1 MNKAIYMETFLN
13 AEEIA
18 ASASMSASNLSPSQS
33 ITPQT
38 LEEKWENAGI
48 GNAFIFGK
56 VMSTN
61 TDLLLELLQLS
72 LPELEIREIS
82 DAVQEVYLKTSID
95 AHGVRLDIS
104 VRDSRNRIF
113 DVEMQL
119 RDEENIPRRI
129 RYYTGTLDQTNLK
142 SGENYN
148 QLKDTII
155 IFITPF
161 DPFGRSRY
169 RYTFRNICLEEKEDP
184 LELGDGTTKVILNAK
199 GSVGEISPSLKGFLD
214 LVLGLQP
221 PSDSSGSY
229 ADRVQKQVDIAKR
242 NSVWR
247 REYMNWEMTLSI
259 ERDKGRNEGKLLT
272 LIQLI
277 LAKLSKGK
285 SEDIIADEIERDV
298 TFVHL
303 IASLSKNID
312 KPTAESVFDAYKT
325 LKMKG
330 KLDMLDSSPSDSQN
344 FKQLF

>member
-1 MNKAIYMETFLN
+1 MNKAIYMETILN

-18 ASASMSASNLSPSQS
+18 ASASASPSNLSFSPSV
-33 ITPQT
+33 TLQT
-38 LEEKWENAGI
+38 LEAKWENAGI

-61 TDLLLELLQLS
+61 TDLLLELLQLT
-72 LPELEIREIS
+72 LPELEIWEIS

-104 VRDSRNRIF
+104 VRDSKNRIF

-129 RYYTGTLDQTNLK
+129 RYYTGTFDQTNLK
-142 SGENYN
+142 AGENYN
-148 QLKDTII
+148 QLKDAII

-169 RYTFRNICLEEKEDP
+169 RYTFRNLCLEEKENP

-221 PSDSSGSY
+221 PAASAGSY

-247 REYMNWEMTLSI
+247 REYMNWEMTLSV
-259 ERDKGRNEGKLLT
+259 ERDKGRYEGEMLNS
-272 LIQLI
+272 IRLI
-277 LAKLSKGK
+277 LSKLSKGK
-285 SEDIIADEIERDV
+285 TEEVIADEIEKDV

-303 IASLSKNID
+303 INSLSVTMD
-312 KPTAESVFDAYKT
+312 SPTPEAVFNAYKT
-325 LKMKG
+325 LDTDG
-330 KLDMLDSSPSDSQN
+330 KIDAFESLPTN
-344 FKQLF
+344 

>member
-1 MNKAIYMETFLN
+1 MNKAIYMETILN

-18 ASASMSASNLSPSQS
+18 ASASASPSNLSFSPSV
-33 ITPQT
+33 TLQT
-38 LEEKWENAGI
+38 LEAKWENAGI

-61 TDLLLELLQLS
+61 TDLLLELLQLT
-72 LPELEIREIS
+72 LPELEIWEIS

-104 VRDSRNRIF
+104 VRDSKNRIF

-129 RYYTGTLDQTNLK
+129 RYYTGTFDQTNLK
-142 SGENYN
+142 AGENYN
-148 QLKDTII
+148 QLKDAII

-169 RYTFRNICLEEKEDP
+169 RYTFRNLCLEEKENP

-199 GSVGEISPSLKGFLD
+199 GSVGEISPSLKGFL
-214 LVLGLQP
+214 P
-221 PSDSSGSY
+221 PAASAGSY

-247 REYMNWEMTLSI
+247 REYMNWEMTLSV
-259 ERDKGRNEGKLLT
+259 ERDKGRYEGEMLNS
-272 LIQLI
+272 IRLI
-277 LAKLSKGK
+277 LSKLSKGK
-285 SEDIIADEIERDV
+285 TEEVIADEIEKDV

-303 IASLSKNID
+303 INSLSVTMD
-312 KPTAESVFDAYKT
+312 SPTPEAVFNAYKT
-325 LKMKG
+325 LDTDG
-330 KLDMLDSSPSDSQN
+330 KFDTPERLPAD
-344 FKQLF
+344 

>member
-1 MNKAIYMETFLN
+1 MNKAIYMETILN

-18 ASASMSASNLSPSQS
+18 ASAFASPSNLSFSPSV
-33 ITPQT
+33 TLQT
-38 LEEKWENAGI
+38 LEAKWENAGI

-61 TDLLLELLQLS
+61 TDLLLELLQLT
-72 LPELEIREIS
+72 LPELEIWEIS

-104 VRDSRNRIF
+104 VRDSKNRIF

-129 RYYTGTLDQTNLK
+129 RYYTGTFDQTNLK
-142 SGENYN
+142 AGENYN
-148 QLKDTII
+148 QLKDAII

-169 RYTFRNICLEEKEDP
+169 RYTFRNLCLEEKENP

-221 PSDSSGSY
+221 PAASAGSY

-247 REYMNWEMTLSI
+247 REDMNWEMTLSV
-259 ERDKGRNEGKLLT
+259 ERDKGRKEGRYEGEMLNS
-272 LIQLI
+272 IRLI
-277 LAKLSKGK
+277 LSKLSKGK
-285 SEDIIADEIERDV
+285 TEEVIADEIEKDV

-303 IASLSKNID
+303 INSLSVTMD
-312 KPTAESVFDAYKT
+312 SPTPEAVFNAYKT
-325 LKMKG
+325 LNTDG
-330 KLDMLDSSPSDSQN
+330 KFDAFESLPAD
-344 FKQLF
+344 

>member
-1 MNKAIYMETFLN
+1 MNKAIYMETILN

-18 ASASMSASNLSPSQS
+18 ASVTASASDHPLSPSA
-33 ITPQT
+33 TPQT
-38 LEEKWENAGI
+38 LEEKWEKAGI

-72 LPELEIREIS
+72 
-82 DAVQEVYLKTSID
+82 LKTSID

-119 RDEENIPRRI
+119 RDEKNIPRRI
-129 RYYTGTLDQTNLK
+129 RYYTGTLDQTNLNT
-142 SGENYN
+142 GVNYN

-161 DPFGRSRY
+161 DPFDRSRY
-169 RYTFRNICLEEKEDP
+169 RYTFRNICLEEKVNP

-199 GSVGEISPSLKGFLD
+199 GSVGKISPSLKGFLD

-221 PSDSSGSY
+221 PAASAGSY
-229 ADRVQKQVDIAKR
+229 ADRVQRQVDIAKR

-259 ERDKGRNEGKLLT
+259 ERDKGRNEGELLT
-272 LIQLI
+272 LVKQI
-277 LAKLSKGK
+277 LAKIPKGK
-285 SEDIIADEIERDV
+285 PENVIADEIERDV

-303 IASLSKNID
+303 IATLSKNMD
-312 KPTAESVFDAYKT
+312 APTPEAVLSAYKK
-325 LKMKG
+325 LEVEG
-330 KLDMLDSSPSDSQN
+330 KLDLPANLPAD
-344 FKQLF
+344 

>member
-1 MNKAIYMETFLN
+1 MNKAIYMETILN

-18 ASASMSASNLSPSQS
+18 ASAFASPSNLSFSPSV
-33 ITPQT
+33 TLQT
-38 LEEKWENAGI
+38 LEAKWENAGI

-61 TDLLLELLQLS
+61 TDLLLELLQLT
-72 LPELEIREIS
+72 LPELEIWEIS

-104 VRDSRNRIF
+104 VRDSKNRIF

-129 RYYTGTLDQTNLK
+129 RYYTGTFDQTNLK
-142 SGENYN
+142 AGENYN
-148 QLKDTII
+148 QLKDAII

-169 RYTFRNICLEEKEDP
+169 RYTFRNLCLEEKENP

-221 PSDSSGSY
+221 PAASAGSY

-247 REYMNWEMTLSI
+247 REYMNWEMTLSV
-259 ERDKGRNEGKLLT
+259 ERDKGRKEGRYEGEMLNS
-272 LIQLI
+272 IRLI
-277 LAKLSKGK
+277 LSKLSKGK
-285 SEDIIADEIERDV
+285 TAEVIAGAIEKDV

-303 IASLSKNID
+303 INSLSVTMD
-312 KPTAESVFDAYKT
+312 SPTPEAVFNAYKT
-325 LKMKG
+325 LDTDG
-330 KLDMLDSSPSDSQN
+330 KFDTPERLPAD
-344 FKQLF
+344 

>member
-1 MNKAIYMETFLN
+1 MNKAIYMETILN

-18 ASASMSASNLSPSQS
+18 ASVTASASDHPLSPSA
-33 ITPQT
+33 TPQT
-38 LEEKWENAGI
+38 LEEKWEKAGI

-119 RDEENIPRRI
+119 RDEKNIPRRI
-129 RYYTGTLDQTNLK
+129 RYYTGTLDQTNLNT
-142 SGENYN
+142 GVNYN

-161 DPFGRSRY
+161 DPFDRSRY
-169 RYTFRNICLEEKEDP
+169 RYTFRNICLEEKVNP

-199 GSVGEISPSLKGFLD
+199 GSVGKISPSLKGFLD
-214 LVLGLQP
+214 LVLGPALVPGTMNEKCLEYEQNMNMNQRH
-221 PSDSSGSY
+221 DSKTCWCQASTCGGSPHSEM
-229 ADRVQKQVDIAKR
+229 VQI
-242 NSVWR
+242 
-247 REYMNWEMTLSI
+247 LL
-259 ERDKGRNEGKLLT
+259 KGY
-272 LIQLI
+272 I
-277 LAKLSKGK
+277 
-285 SEDIIADEIERDV
+285 
-298 TFVHL
+298 
-303 IASLSKNID
+303 
-312 KPTAESVFDAYKT
+312 
-325 LKMKG
+325 
-330 KLDMLDSSPSDSQN
+330 
-344 FKQLF
+344 

>member
-1 MNKAIYMETFLN
+1 MNKAIYMETILN

-18 ASASMSASNLSPSQS
+18 ASASASPSNLSFSPSV
-33 ITPQT
+33 TLQT
-38 LEEKWENAGI
+38 LEAKWENAGI

-61 TDLLLELLQLS
+61 TDLLLELLQLT
-72 LPELEIREIS
+72 LPELEIWEIS

-104 VRDSRNRIF
+104 VRDSKNRIF

-129 RYYTGTLDQTNLK
+129 RYYTGTFDQTNLK
-142 SGENYN
+142 AGENYN
-148 QLKDTII
+148 QLKDAII

-169 RYTFRNICLEEKEDP
+169 RYTFRNLCLEEKENP

-221 PSDSSGSY
+221 PAASAGSY
-229 ADRVQKQVDIAKR
+229 ARVQKQVDIAKR

-247 REYMNWEMTLSI
+247 REYMNWEMTLSV
-259 ERDKGRNEGKLLT
+259 ERDKGRYEGEMLNS
-272 LIQLI
+272 IRLI
-277 LAKLSKGK
+277 LSKLSKGK
-285 SEDIIADEIERDV
+285 TEEVIADEIEKDV

-303 IASLSKNID
+303 INSLSVTMD
-312 KPTAESVFDAYKT
+312 SPTPEAVFNAYKT
-325 LKMKG
+325 LDTDG
-330 KLDMLDSSPSDSQN
+330 KFDTPERLPAD
-344 FKQLF
+344 

>member
-1 MNKAIYMETFLN
+1 MNKAIYMETILN

-18 ASASMSASNLSPSQS
+18 ASASASPSNLSFSPSV
-33 ITPQT
+33 TLQT
-38 LEEKWENAGI
+38 LEAKWENAGI

-61 TDLLLELLQLS
+61 TDLLLELLQLT
-72 LPELEIREIS
+72 LPELEIWEIS

-104 VRDSRNRIF
+104 VRDSKNRIF

-129 RYYTGTLDQTNLK
+129 RYYTGTFDQTNLK
-142 SGENYN
+142 AGENYN
-148 QLKDTII
+148 QLKDAII

-169 RYTFRNICLEEKEDP
+169 RYTFRNLCLEEKENP

-221 PSDSSGSY
+221 PAASAGSY

-247 REYMNWEMTLSI
+247 REYMNWYEGEMLNSI
-259 ERDKGRNEGKLLT
+259 R
-272 LIQLI
+272 LI
-277 LAKLSKGK
+277 LSKLSKGK
-285 SEDIIADEIERDV
+285 TEEVIADEIEKDV

-303 IASLSKNID
+303 INSLSVTMD
-312 KPTAESVFDAYKT
+312 SPTPEAVFNAYKT
-325 LKMKG
+325 LDTDG
-330 KLDMLDSSPSDSQN
+330 KFDTPERLPAD
-344 FKQLF
+344 

>member
-1 MNKAIYMETFLN
+1 MNKAIYMETILN

-18 ASASMSASNLSPSQS
+18 ASASASPSNLSFSPSV
-33 ITPQT
+33 TLQT
-38 LEEKWENAGI
+38 LEAKWENAGI

-61 TDLLLELLQLS
+61 TDLLLELLQLT
-72 LPELEIREIS
+72 LPELEIWEIS

-104 VRDSRNRIF
+104 VRDSKNRIF

-129 RYYTGTLDQTNLK
+129 RYYTGTFDQTNLK
-142 SGENYN
+142 AGENYN
-148 QLKDTII
+148 QLKDAII

-169 RYTFRNICLEEKEDP
+169 RYTFRNLCLEEKENP

-221 PSDSSGSY
+221 PAASAGSY

-247 REYMNWEMTLSI
+247 REYMNWEMTLSV
-259 ERDKGRNEGKLLT
+259 ERDKGRKEGRYEGEMLNS
-272 LIQLI
+272 IRLI
-277 LAKLSKGK
+277 LSKLSKGK
-285 SEDIIADEIERDV
+285 TEEVIADEIEKDV

-303 IASLSKNID
+303 INSLSVTMD
-312 KPTAESVFDAYKT
+312 SPTPEAVFNAYKT
-325 LKMKG
+325 LDTDG
-330 KLDMLDSSPSDSQN
+330 KFDTPERLPAD
-344 FKQLF
+344 

>member
-1 MNKAIYMETFLN
+1 MNKAIYMETILN

-18 ASASMSASNLSPSQS
+18 ASASASPSNLSFSPSV
-33 ITPQT
+33 TLQT
-38 LEEKWENAGI
+38 LEAKWENAGI

-61 TDLLLELLQLS
+61 TDLLLELLQLT
-72 LPELEIREIS
+72 LPELEIWEIS

-104 VRDSRNRIF
+104 VRDSKNRIF

-129 RYYTGTLDQTNLK
+129 RYYTGTFDQTNLK
-142 SGENYN
+142 AGENYN
-148 QLKDTII
+148 QLKDAII

-169 RYTFRNICLEEKEDP
+169 RYTFRNLCLEEKENP

-199 GSVGEISPSLKGFLD
+199 GSVGEISPSL
-214 LVLGLQP
+214 
-221 PSDSSGSY
+221 
-229 ADRVQKQVDIAKR
+229 DRVQKQVDIAKR

-247 REYMNWEMTLSI
+247 REYMNWEMTLSV
-259 ERDKGRNEGKLLT
+259 ERDKGRYEGEMLNS
-272 LIQLI
+272 IRLI
-277 LAKLSKGK
+277 LSKLSKGK
-285 SEDIIADEIERDV
+285 TEEVIADEIEKDV

-303 IASLSKNID
+303 INSLSVTMD
-312 KPTAESVFDAYKT
+312 SPTPEAVFNAYKT
-325 LKMKG
+325 LDTDG
-330 KLDMLDSSPSDSQN
+330 KFDTPERLPAD
-344 FKQLF
+344 

>member
-1 MNKAIYMETFLN
+1 MNKAIYMETILN

-18 ASASMSASNLSPSQS
+18 ASAFASPSNLSFSPSV
-33 ITPQT
+33 TLQT
-38 LEEKWENAGI
+38 LEAKWENAGI

-61 TDLLLELLQLS
+61 TDLLLELLQLT
-72 LPELEIREIS
+72 LPELEIWEIS

-104 VRDSRNRIF
+104 VRDSKNRIF

-129 RYYTGTLDQTNLK
+129 RYYTGTFDQTNLK
-142 SGENYN
+142 AGENYN
-148 QLKDTII
+148 QLKDAII

-169 RYTFRNICLEEKEDP
+169 RYTFRNLCLEEKENP

-221 PSDSSGSY
+221 PAASAGSY

-247 REYMNWEMTLSI
+247 REYMNWEMTLSV
-259 ERDKGRNEGKLLT
+259 ERDKGRKEGRYEGEMLNS
-272 LIQLI
+272 IRLI
-277 LAKLSKGK
+277 LSKLSKGK
-285 SEDIIADEIERDV
+285 TEEVIAGEIEKDV

-303 IASLSKNID
+303 INSLSVTMD
-312 KPTAESVFDAYKT
+312 SPTPEAVFNAYKT
-325 LKMKG
+325 LDTDG
-330 KLDMLDSSPSDSQN
+330 KIDAFESLPTN
-344 FKQLF
+344 

>member
-221 PSDSSGSY
+221 PSD
-229 ADRVQKQVDIAKR
+229 
-242 NSVWR
+242 
-247 REYMNWEMTLSI
+247 
-259 ERDKGRNEGKLLT
+259 LT

-325 LKMKG
+325 LKMEG

>member
-1 MNKAIYMETFLN
+1 MNKAIYMETILN

-18 ASASMSASNLSPSQS
+18 ASVTASASDHPLSPSA
-33 ITPQT
+33 TPQT
-38 LEEKWENAGI
+38 LEEKWEKAGI

-61 TDLLLELLQLS
+61 TDLLLELLQLT
-72 LPELEIREIS
+72 LPELEIWEIS

-104 VRDSRNRIF
+104 VRDSKNRIF

-129 RYYTGTLDQTNLK
+129 RYYTGTFDQTNLK
-142 SGENYN
+142 AGENYN
-148 QLKDTII
+148 QLKDAII

-169 RYTFRNICLEEKEDP
+169 RYTFRNLCLEEKENP

-221 PSDSSGSY
+221 PAASAGSY

-247 REYMNWEMTLSI
+247 REYMNWEMTLSV
-259 ERDKGRNEGKLLT
+259 ERDKGRYEGEMLNS
-272 LIQLI
+272 IRLI
-277 LAKLSKGK
+277 LSKLSKGK
-285 SEDIIADEIERDV
+285 TEEVIADEIEKDV

-303 IASLSKNID
+303 INSLSVTMD
-312 KPTAESVFDAYKT
+312 SPTPEAVFNAYKT
-325 LKMKG
+325 LDTDG
-330 KLDMLDSSPSDSQN
+330 KFDTPERLPAD
-344 FKQLF
+344 

>member
-303 IASLSKNID
+303 IASLSKKID

-325 LKMKG
+325 LKMEG

>member
-1 MNKAIYMETFLN
+1 MNKAIYMETILN

-18 ASASMSASNLSPSQS
+18 ASASASPSNLSFSPSV
-33 ITPQT
+33 TLQT
-38 LEEKWENAGI
+38 LEAKWENAGI

-61 TDLLLELLQLS
+61 TDLLLELLQLT
-72 LPELEIREIS
+72 LPELEIWEIS

-104 VRDSRNRIF
+104 VRDSKNRIF

-129 RYYTGTLDQTNLK
+129 RYYTGTFDQTNLK
-142 SGENYN
+142 AGENYN
-148 QLKDTII
+148 QLKDAII

-169 RYTFRNICLEEKEDP
+169 RYTFRNLCLEEKENP

-221 PSDSSGSY
+221 PAASAGSY

-259 ERDKGRNEGKLLT
+259 ERDKGRKEGRYEGEMLNS
-272 LIQLI
+272 IRLI
-277 LAKLSKGK
+277 LSKLSKGK
-285 SEDIIADEIERDV
+285 TEEVIADEIEKDV

-303 IASLSKNID
+303 IDSLFKTMDS
-312 KPTAESVFDAYKT
+312 PTPEAVFNAYKT
-325 LKMKG
+325 LDTDG
-330 KLDMLDSSPSDSQN
+330 KFDTPERLPAD
-344 FKQLF
+344 

>member
-259 ERDKGRNEGKLLT
+259 ERDKGRNEGELLT

-325 LKMKG
+325 LKMEG

>member
-1 MNKAIYMETFLN
+1 MNKAIYMETILN

-18 ASASMSASNLSPSQS
+18 ASVTASASDHPLSPSA
-33 ITPQT
+33 TPQT
-38 LEEKWENAGI
+38 LEEKWEKAGI

-119 RDEENIPRRI
+119 RDEKNIPRRI
-129 RYYTGTLDQTNLK
+129 RYYTGTLDQTNLNT
-142 SGENYN
+142 GVNYN

-161 DPFGRSRY
+161 DPFDRSRY
-169 RYTFRNICLEEKEDP
+169 RYTFRNICLEEKVNP

-199 GSVGEISPSLKGFLD
+199 GSVGKISPPLKGFLD

-221 PSDSSGSY
+221 PASSAGSY
-229 ADRVQKQVDIAKR
+229 ADRVQRQVDIAKR
-242 NSVWR
+242 NNVWR

-259 ERDKGRNEGKLLT
+259 ERDKGRNEGELLT
-272 LIQLI
+272 LVKQI
-277 LAKLSKGK
+277 LAKIPKGK
-285 SEDIIADEIERDV
+285 PENVIADEIERDV

-303 IASLSKNID
+303 IATLSKNMD
-312 KPTAESVFDAYKT
+312 APTPEAVLSAYKK
-325 LKMKG
+325 LEVEG
-330 KLDMLDSSPSDSQN
+330 KLDLPANLPAD
-344 FKQLF
+344 